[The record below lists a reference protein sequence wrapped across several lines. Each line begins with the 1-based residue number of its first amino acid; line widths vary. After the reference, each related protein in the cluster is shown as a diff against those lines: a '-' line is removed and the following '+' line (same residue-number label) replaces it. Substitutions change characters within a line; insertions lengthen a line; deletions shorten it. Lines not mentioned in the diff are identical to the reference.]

1 MSQIKIIYIK
11 IWHETKNQILNPQ
24 YKHIHKHVYIQILQK
39 AQSISNCKLFFVL
52 NLQREPQLKGRE
64 ITEANIS
71 HLYFIV

>member
-24 YKHIHKHVYIQILQK
+24 YIHTHVYIQILQIV
-39 AQSISNCKLFFVL
+39 QSISNCKLFFVL